1 MKISIITVCYNS
13 ANTIEDTLKS
23 ILNQTYTNYEY
34 IIVDGDSKDNTL
46 EIIKKY
52 KSKFMNKIKII
63 SETDKGIF
71 DAMNKGIK
79 NSTGDI
85 IGILN
90 SDDIL
95 AHENV
100 FSKIVKTFEKTNC
113 EGIYSNLY
121 ILDKDLNKVLRKF
134 KAKKGNYKL
143 GWYPPHP
150 TLYVLKKIYNN
161 YGYYNLDYKIASDYD
176 FMIRIMKN
184 KIKLSYIKDCLV
196 YMRGGGISTD
206 GLNGYKKSFNE
217 SIKVLKNNGIK
228 FPYLVNF
235 IRTFNIFNQVFAG
248 KFSKRK
254 LSAMTDNMKKQN
266 VNTDRNYH
274 FH

>member
-13 ANTIEDTLKS
+13 AKTIEDTLKS

-34 IIVDGDSKDNTL
+34 IIVDGGSKDNTL

-52 KSKFMNKIKII
+52 KLKFTNKIKVI
-63 SETDKGIF
+63 SEKDKGIF

-100 FSKIVKTFEKTNC
+100 FYKIVKTFEKTNC
-113 EGIYSNLY
+113 EGTYSNLY
-121 ILDKDLNKVLRKF
+121 ILDKNLNRIIRKF

-150 TLYVLKKIYNN
+150 TLYLQKKIYNK
-161 YGYYNLDYKIASDYD
+161 YGNYNLDYKIASDYD

-184 KIKLSYIKDCLV
+184 RVKLSYIKDCLV
-196 YMRGGGISTD
+196 YMRSGGISTD
-206 GLNGYKKSFNE
+206 GLKGYKKSFTE
-217 SIKVLKNNGIK
+217 STNVLKNNGIK
-228 FPYLVNF
+228 YPYLVNF
-235 IRTFNIFNQVFAG
+235 IRAFNIFNQVLAG
-248 KFSKRK
+248 KLSNNK
-254 LSAMTDNMKKQN
+254 LSIMNGNIKNKQ
-266 VNTDRNYH
+266 R
-274 FH
+274 